1 MAHNSLHDL
10 KKNTEI
16 TRGGNNHGYSSCLW
30 GRGGYLSNYV
40 YEISQE
46 LNFLS
51 RPLIYFLVS
60 VTDFTMNVC

>member
-1 MAHNSLHDL
+1 ME
-10 KKNTEI
+10 TVVVY
-16 TRGGNNHGYSSCLW
+16 GGW
-30 GRGGYLSNYV
+30 GGGRYLSKYV